1 MSDSTKGQT
10 RSRYHQKRMC
20 VCGWVGGWLSSLV
33 CDERFDSITASLT
46 EIFAYSTGSKMTP
59 DDIV

>member
-1 MSDSTKGQT
+1 
-10 RSRYHQKRMC
+10 
-20 VCGWVGGWLSSLV
+20 VWVGGWVSSLV